1 MSMVRKNVLIWEE
14 TVNKLKV
21 IQREQGRTFASLV
34 REGLRLVIK
43 KHYNKADAANYDPA
57 SDSFN

>member
-1 MSMVRKNVLIWEE
+1 MVRKNVLIWEE

-43 KHYNKADAANYDPA
+43 KHYNETNATNYDPA

>member
-14 TVNKLKV
+14 TVEKLKV
-21 IQREQGRTFASLV
+21 IQKEQGRTFASLV

-43 KHYNKADAANYDPA
+43 KHYNKTTASNYDPT